1 MRPTR
6 WQTALCCAALALA
19 SASGCGGNRVVFVPD
34 QAPVRTGPGIKGRV
48 WTLEGDQ
55 WRLSD
60 SAVQIPEGMYLVSP
74 RWVEE
79 TDGK

>member
-1 MRPTR
+1 MP
-6 WQTALCCAALALA
+6 WLTALCFVAAVLAF
-19 SASGCGGNRVVFVPD
+19 ASGCGGNRVVFVPD

-48 WTLEGDQ
+48 WTLEGAE

-60 SAVQIPEGMYLVSP
+60 HAVTIPEGMYLVSP

-79 TDGK
+79 EPDGK